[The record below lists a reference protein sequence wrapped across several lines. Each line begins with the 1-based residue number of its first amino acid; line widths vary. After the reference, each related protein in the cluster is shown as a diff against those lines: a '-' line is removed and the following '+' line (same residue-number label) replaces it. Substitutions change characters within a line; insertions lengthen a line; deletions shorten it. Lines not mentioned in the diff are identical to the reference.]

1 MYQLPKTKQFISK
14 CLITNLPQNNA
25 AILDFTATNSFS
37 NSLTKINI
45 ISIQYFNSKYDTFR
59 LQ

>member
-45 ISIQYFNSKYDTFR
+45 ISIQYFNR
-59 LQ
+59 N